1 MNYQI
6 IFHDGKSMD
15 ITDVQ
20 KEVIYKLSCNNNI
33 KGVDINGEYIFFSS
47 ISRIIK
53 SNNYQEYPQLPTI
66 NETIGYFTKEKR
78 KRALMCMINGFK
90 KHFIGRDIPSV
101 SQKMLDNMLK
111 RYASNN

>member
-6 IFHDGKSMD
+6 IFHDSKSMD
-15 ITDVQ
+15 ITEQQ
-20 KEVIYKLSCNNNI
+20 KESIYKLSCNSQI

-47 ISRIIK
+47 ISRIMK
-53 SNNYQEYPQLPTI
+53 SDYQEEYTKLPTI

-90 KHFIGRDIPSV
+90 KHFNGCEIPNV
-101 SQKMLDNMLK
+101 SLDMLKLMEK